1 MAGSCGRKTKKSND
15 GLDEW
20 AKLVA
25 DRCVSKVVVHDAEG
39 ACFVAIRPQGIGSI
53 TFTDLKRIR
62 PAS

>member
-1 MAGSCGRKTKKSND
+1 
-15 GLDEW
+15 
-20 AKLVA
+20 
-25 DRCVSKVVVHDAEG
+25 VVVHDAEG